1 MKCFVLSFYTT
12 SDAIY
17 AEKVF
22 LSNDIAGR
30 LIPVPRELSAGCG
43 MAWASDVS
51 LKESCLKALETA
63 GIEPEDKAD
72 IVI

>member
-1 MKCFVLSFYTT
+1 MKSFVLSFYTT

-17 AEKVF
+17 AEKIF
-22 LSNDIAGR
+22 QSKGIAGR

-51 LKESCLKALETA
+51 LKEKCIEALLA
-63 GIEPEDKAD
+63 GQIEPEDTAE
-72 IVI
+72 ISL